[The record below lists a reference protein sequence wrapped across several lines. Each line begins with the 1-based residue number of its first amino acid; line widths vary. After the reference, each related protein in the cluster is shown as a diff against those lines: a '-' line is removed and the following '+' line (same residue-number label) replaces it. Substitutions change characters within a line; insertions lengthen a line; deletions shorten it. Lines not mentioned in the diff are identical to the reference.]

1 MESPSKLKSKVSAK
15 GWVVIPALLRKRFGI
30 EPGTSIEF
38 QEIDEKIFL
47 IPENKDPVDAFF
59 GKLSGKRSL
68 TKALLEERTKEMRR
82 EEARVRTG

>member
-1 MESPSKLKSKVSAK
+1 MDSPGLLKSKVSAK

-38 QEIDEKIFL
+38 QEIGEKIVL
-47 IPENKDPVDAFF
+47 IPEIKDPVDAFF
-59 GKLSGKRSL
+59 GKLAGKRSL

-82 EEARVRTG
+82 EEARVRAG